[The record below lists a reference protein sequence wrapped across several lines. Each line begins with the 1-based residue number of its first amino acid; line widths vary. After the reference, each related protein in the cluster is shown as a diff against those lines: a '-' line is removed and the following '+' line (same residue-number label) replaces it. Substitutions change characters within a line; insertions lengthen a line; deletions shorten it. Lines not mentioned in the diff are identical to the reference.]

1 MAMVWV
7 RVNDGVRRFVDDRM
21 ISPCRE
27 CGEWLSV
34 CWASDCDAS
43 RGLEVK

>member
-1 MAMVWV
+1 MMVWV

-27 CGEWLSV
+27 CGEFLSV
-34 CWASDCDAS
+34 CWASECDAS
-43 RGLEVK
+43 RELEMSE

>member
-1 MAMVWV
+1 MTMVWV

-21 ISPCRE
+21 ISPCGV

-34 CWASDCDAS
+34 CWASVCDGS
-43 RGLEVK
+43 RELEVK